1 MRLNRIYVDTSVAGG
16 CFDPEFRRDSLALF
30 DMARKGTAVLLI
42 SSVLAQELEEAPPE
56 IARFIEELPERFVE
70 RVRTNDR
77 VSQLRDLYIAAGV
90 VSSRYR
96 QDATHVA
103 TATVH
108 KADLIVSWNFKHLVN
123 VHRINGFNAVNA
135 RYGHGSIDIRTPTEV
150 VPSDE

>member
-1 MRLNRIYVDTSVAGG
+1 MRLNRIYVDTSVEGG
-16 CFDPEFRRDSLALF
+16 CFDPEFLRDSLALF

-56 IARFIEELPERFVE
+56 IARFIEQLPERFVE
-70 RVRTNDR
+70 RVRTDDK
-77 VSQLRDLYIAAGV
+77 VSQLRDRYIAAGV
-90 VSSRYR
+90 VSSKYR

-108 KADLIVSWNFKHLVN
+108 KADVIVSWNFKHLVN
-123 VHRINGFNAVNA
+123 VYRIRGFNAVNA